1 MTPLERRSLVRSD
14 GRHTDTLL
22 LSRLDRADSTSS
34 LPLATDRDRPKTAN
48 VQLRTTEVNLKIRHD
63 LNKRVCVCCTCN
75 SGQRFGVD
83 EAAAALARLG
93 QIRVAAEF
101 LLLGELERQRVKKIV
116 TIITSSQSL

>member
-63 LNKRVCVCCTCN
+63 LNKRVCVCVVPVIVGRDLELTRPLPLSLGSDRFVSLRN
-75 SGQRFGVD
+75 SC
-83 EAAAALARLG
+83 
-93 QIRVAAEF
+93 F
-101 LLLGELERQRVKKIV
+101 LE
-116 TIITSSQSL
+116 S